1 MDYTFSTELFSDFHK
16 DAYGFRPRMNDTFY
30 HSHDREKQAIWN
42 TTQIDL
48 DRREEAEINAADA
61 AIETF
66 KFEMFSR
73 ENFDVDG
80 KTTEEILAQMVDLD
94 TLENTQDIEHWVW
107 NKGFLFTCFGKDLIK
122 TLTEMKG
129 FNSNKV
135 K

>member
-1 MDYTFSTELFSDFHK
+1 MAYTFSTELFSDFHK
-16 DAYGFRPRMNDTFY
+16 DAYGFRPRMDDTFY
-30 HSHDREKQAIWN
+30 RSDDQEKQAIWN
-42 TTQIDL
+42 TTQEDL
-48 DRREEAEINAADA
+48 DRRNQAEINAADA

-73 ENFDVDG
+73 ENFDVGG